1 MAIRLQDFLA
11 TLPPERQAEIQKRT
25 EELLAEYAT
34 LRQVREA
41 RQRSQEAIAKKLN
54 VNQAA
59 VSKLERRTDMYVS
72 TLRKLIKAMGGEL
85 DIIARFPD
93 RPPIHITQ
101 FRHLDDGLETEAQSP
116 KPEPVDETA
125 S

>member
-1 MAIRLQDFLA
+1 MPIRLQDFLA
-11 TLPPERQAEIQKRT
+11 ELPIEEQEAIKRRS

-41 RQRSQEAIAKKLN
+41 RDRSQEAIAATLN
-54 VNQAA
+54 INQAA

-72 TLRKLIKAMGGEL
+72 SLRKLIQAMGGEL
-85 DIIARFPD
+85 DIVARFPD

-101 FRHLDDGLETEAQSP
+101 FQDLDDGLDNDVEAPSNEAAD
-116 KPEPVDETA
+116 KTK

>member
-1 MAIRLQDFLA
+1 MSIRLEDFLA
-11 TLPPERQAEIQKRT
+11 ELPIEEQEAIKKGS

-41 RQRSQEAIAKKLN
+41 RDRTQEAIAKKLKI
-54 VNQAA
+54 NQAA

-72 TLRKLIKAMGGEL
+72 TLRKLIRAMGGEL
-85 DIIARFPD
+85 DIVARFPD

-101 FRHLDDGLETEAQSP
+101 FRDLDDGLEKATEIPMPGA
-116 KPEPVDETA
+116 VDEK
-125 S
+125 SS